1 MEQKHEPRICRAEG
15 AGAFQVLQ
23 PSSSLLLSPLF
34 PFPLSIGELQGGSC
48 SSGRYRRV
56 ISPACAAPSCFPRDF
71 PCARS
76 SLSFSPRTHRSAHFS
91 LCLQPPCRSSG
102 VSPMPWR
109 CHTQG
114 GHSRHDTSIGK
125 APRRRLNNHA
135 FEQGNPN

>member
-1 MEQKHEPRICRAEG
+1 VEQKHEPRICRAEE

-23 PSSSLLLSPLF
+23 PSSSLPLSPLF
-34 PFPLSIGELQGGSC
+34 PSPLSIGELQGGSC
-48 SSGRYRRV
+48 YSRRLV
-56 ISPACAAPSCFPRDF
+56 ISPACAAPSCFPHDF
-71 PCARS
+71 PCTRN
-76 SLSFSPRTHRSAHFS
+76 SLSFSRRTHRSVHFS

-135 FEQGNPN
+135 FEQGNQN